1 MLHQEMKYLLEI
13 ITSNVKIL
21 LLLWFMLNYT
31 CRTDGLRI
39 RVLIILCD
47 ETSQPN
53 QDNVVNH
60 DFYFLLVFWWMIEF

>member
-1 MLHQEMKYLLEI
+1 
-13 ITSNVKIL
+13 
-21 LLLWFMLNYT
+21 MLNYT

-53 QDNVVNH
+53 QDNVNH
-60 DFYFLLVFWWMIEF
+60 DFYFLLVFWWMMGVKEFWEENLINTKKKKKIAKWL

>member
-39 RVLIILCD
+39 RLLIICVMKHHSL
-47 ETSQPN
+47 TKTMLLIMIFI
-53 QDNVVNH
+53 
-60 DFYFLLVFWWMIEF
+60 FY

>member
-1 MLHQEMKYLLEI
+1 
-13 ITSNVKIL
+13 
-21 LLLWFMLNYT
+21 MLNYT

>member
-1 MLHQEMKYLLEI
+1 
-13 ITSNVKIL
+13 
-21 LLLWFMLNYT
+21 MLNYT

-60 DFYFLLVFWWMIEF
+60 DFYFLLVFWWMMKEF